1 LPSLSVSKNQ
11 NSTACD
17 PTSEETNESGGTK
30 EQTIILA
37 GLTSVRENGGTGKMS
52 VTDTDTLLSTR
63 QRKDTEVGTGKK
75 IDEALRK
82 NHISPVADQPLEIAN
97 ESGGIN
103 KDGSTLTRYLSGRE
117 NGVPGKVITAVE
129 GVKVKTENDIK
140 TGQVMADGGAVHDDE
155 KEQPT
160 AKYEYERE
168 DDSTGLL
175 AAMSTADMNVT
186 GATNG
191 NNLTGSEL
199 QGIKIPGAAMNESR
213 QDKERIQVFV
223 KGQEMSV
230 DKNAAKENGSSTAP
244 AVKATSAKEAAK
256 SNLNM
261 FNGLADNTA
270 PEEINLNNDS
280 PRISVQNSKAA
291 QAIKESSTPITV
303 TPENH
308 SLTAETT
315 NAARMETLQTL
326 WMQANDKLKTDSKSK
341 DIPVGKVEE
350 DISLGFVSTPAG
362 TAAKAGK
369 ATDVNSSAIIG
380 QVANEIKENAST
392 DGGRIKIMLN
402 PPSLGEL
409 EMDVIIRNNKVEVV
423 LTANNKDVQQ
433 VLNSNL
439 DQLKS
444 TLLNQGLTVERCDVL
459 MQDKHD
465 EFYRSFG
472 NQAYYQDR
480 SGRGGKEGRQQR
492 DKEQSGVIPVTGKA
506 VVIPKVSAGID
517 TISLFA

>member
-1 LPSLSVSKNQ
+1 
-11 NSTACD
+11 
-17 PTSEETNESGGTK
+17 
-30 EQTIILA
+30 
-37 GLTSVRENGGTGKMS
+37 
-52 VTDTDTLLSTR
+52 
-63 QRKDTEVGTGKK
+63 
-75 IDEALRK
+75 
-82 NHISPVADQPLEIAN
+82 
-97 ESGGIN
+97 
-103 KDGSTLTRYLSGRE
+103 
-117 NGVPGKVITAVE
+117 
-129 GVKVKTENDIK
+129 
-140 TGQVMADGGAVHDDE
+140 
-155 KEQPT
+155 
-160 AKYEYERE
+160 
-168 DDSTGLL
+168 
-175 AAMSTADMNVT
+175 
-186 GATNG
+186 
-191 NNLTGSEL
+191 
-199 QGIKIPGAAMNESR
+199 
-213 QDKERIQVFV
+213 
-223 KGQEMSV
+223 
-230 DKNAAKENGSSTAP
+230 
-244 AVKATSAKEAAK
+244 
-256 SNLNM
+256 
-261 FNGLADNTA
+261 
-270 PEEINLNNDS
+270 
-280 PRISVQNSKAA
+280 
-291 QAIKESSTPITV
+291 
-303 TPENH
+303 
-308 SLTAETT
+308 
-315 NAARMETLQTL
+315 METLQTL